1 MNELRD
7 IAIINSHQD
16 LGAMARRARENMG
29 ASLRSITDKSSFG
42 TRFLS
47 EFERGKPTAEIGKVI
62 EALHAAGLDIAI
74 IPRKKKPPTP
84 PISHKLNL
92 EFPYDWSNPN
102 MSDSALIISVL
113 EKARFN
119 DVLSIAHHYGI
130 ERIETKVKNN
140 TKGHTTKILDKY
152 LSRIKKGI
160 LLANTQIG

>member
-1 MNELRD
+1 MNKLRD
-7 IAIINSHQD
+7 MTIINSHQD
-16 LGAMARRARENMG
+16 LGAMARLARENMG
-29 ASLRSITDKSSFG
+29 ASLRNITDTSSFG

-74 IPRKKKPPTP
+74 IPRKKNAPIPPL
-84 PISHKLNL
+84 SDKLHL

-113 EKARFN
+113 EKTRFN

-130 ERIETKVKNN
+130 KRIEAEVKNN
-140 TKGHTTKILDKY
+140 TKGHITKILDKY

-160 LLANTQIG
+160 LLASAQVG